1 MSHKTDA
8 SCGYSSETCLWVKGN
23 HIQFR
28 EDSMSIIWRYY
39 VRGHR
44 CTRSP
49 RCCPWFAFSP
59 SSWCFIKSF
68 QVKPNSKSIIGK
80 YLIWSLH
87 PRSLSISVRLCFRV
101 LCFDSNKIQCLS
113 LADILMPV
121 SHSVFSLV
129 LYVTQKSSKLKVMS
143 IQQTFQGVWGHLRRR
158 LHWRNSEEVPRGELN
173 IYVCLHT

>member
-1 MSHKTDA
+1 MRHVDTVQKLVYGLRVIIFNSEKTVCP
-8 SCGYSSETCLWVKGN
+8 S
-23 HIQFR
+23 F
-28 EDSMSIIWRYY
+28 EDIMLGDTG
-39 VRGHR
+39 VLGL
-44 CTRSP
+44 P
-49 RCCPWFAFSP
+49 GAVLGLP
-59 SSWCFIKSF
+59 SAPVPDVSLSLFKWN
-68 QVKPNSKSIIGK
+68 QTQKSIIGK

-87 PRSLSISVRLCFRV
+87 PRSLSISVQLCFRV

-173 IYVCLHT
+173 IYVCIHT